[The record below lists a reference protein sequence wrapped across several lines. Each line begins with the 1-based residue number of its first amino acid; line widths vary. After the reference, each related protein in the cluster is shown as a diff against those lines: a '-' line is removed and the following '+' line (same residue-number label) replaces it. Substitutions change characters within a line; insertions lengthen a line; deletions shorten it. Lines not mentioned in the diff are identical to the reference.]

1 MKPKFQ
7 FEVKVDVKIDFAA
20 IVRAFAPIVAMLV
33 LLIA

>member
-7 FEVKVDVKIDFAA
+7 IEVKVDVKFDIAA
-20 IVRAFAPIVAMLV
+20 IARAIVMLV